1 MKYLTILLFFTF
13 ISINSFAQID
23 TTLHP
28 GWNPSG
34 VAGLNLSQIAFSNWT
49 QGGDNSIAWT
59 FFSNFGF
66 HYLAK
71 PWQLK
76 NDLKLAYGR
85 TKLGNADYRTND
97 NELYLVS
104 VLSYSIGWVVDP
116 YFSNSVRTSVAP
128 GYDYTK
134 TPAEEIAAFFDPGYL
149 IQSLGFSYD
158 KNKNFN
164 TRLGLALQEIITNKF
179 TQYSDDPDTKN
190 KIEKFKLETGLE
202 SLTGTKYALQD
213 NLLLSSQLTLFTRF
227 KALDVWDVRW
237 DNTITAVVNNYIN
250 VNLNALLI
258 YQKSQSPKT
267 QFKEALQIGLKYTL
281 F

>member
-1 MKYLTILLFFTF
+1 MKYIFILLFLTF
-13 ISINSFAQID
+13 ISVNSVAQTD

-34 VAGLNLSQIAFSNWT
+34 VAGLNLSQISFTNWS
-49 QGGDNSIAWT
+49 QGGENSIAWT

-128 GYDYTK
+128 GLDYST
-134 TPAEEIAAFFDPGYL
+134 TPAVQIAAFFDPGYV
-149 IQSLGFSYD
+149 IQSLGFIYNKD
-158 KNKNFN
+158 KNFN
-164 TRLGLALQEIITNKF
+164 TRLGLALQEIFTNKYP
-179 TQYSDDPDTKN
+179 QYSDDPATQ

-202 SLTGTKYALQD
+202 SVTGANYALQN

-237 DNTITAVVNNYIN
+237 DNTITVVVNKYIN

-267 QFKEALQIGLKYTL
+267 QFKEALQVGLSYTL